1 MCTLPSVEL
10 CVDESA
16 SAARCCGFASPHRLV
31 DVAHAHLYL
40 AERFH
45 DLHIRYCSTNAHYPG
60 VTPCR
65 RPSSLSRPNSKSTK
79 LVARKD
85 EHLPCASRIVKNGA
99 KETRRS
105 TTMGL
110 EALALVWQELHDLA
124 ANQAHSES
132 LW

>member
-16 SAARCCGFASPHRLV
+16 EAARCCGFASPHRLV
-31 DVAHAHLYL
+31 DVADAYLYL

-45 DLHIRYCSTNAHYPG
+45 VCTFNTARNVYHPG

-65 RPSSLSRPNSKSTK
+65 RPSSLSRPNSKCIK

-85 EHLPCASRIVKNGA
+85 EHLPCASRIVRNGA
-99 KETRRS
+99 EETRRS

-110 EALALVWQELHDLA
+110 EALALVCQELHDLA
-124 ANQAHSES
+124 ANQAHSEG